1 MACRLA
7 FRVPPAHAVC
17 GVWADDD
24 DDDENDEHDDD
35 DYEHHKGKHGKHGCH
50 DDDDRRV
57 NKKIAISAGVAASV
71 ALIAIVAVCWRRR
84 RQQAEVPL
92 AAITQAPPV
101 HGQDRP
107 FELDQLENGG
117 KVQAWGDVV
126 KYAPGAPP
134 AGAPGA
140 LDYLANYESKPGTPV
155 H

>member
-1 MACRLA
+1 M
-7 FRVPPAHAVC
+7 
-17 GVWADDD
+17 
-24 DDDENDEHDDD
+24 
-35 DYEHHKGKHGKHGCH
+35 
-50 DDDDRRV
+50 

-71 ALIAIVAVCWRRR
+71 AALIAIVAVCWRRR